1 MLSLSVQNRVFLMQ
15 NYTLAFIGGG
25 NMTNSLIGGLITDG
39 FPASKIWVSE
49 PSADKRDELNKKF
62 NVHATQSNQEATQH
76 GDVLIFAVK
85 PQLLKTVATELTTIV
100 HEKQPLVISI
110 AAGVCEPDL
119 RSWLG
124 NQVAVVRCMPNTPA
138 LIQSGATA
146 LYANPN
152 VSEEQKNLAE
162 SILRSVGLTVWI
174 ADEEQL
180 DVVTGLSGSGPAYFF
195 LVMEILEQAA
205 VKLGLPK
212 DTARLLTLQTALGA
226 ARMALES
233 SESIEQLRQRVTSPG
248 GTTESALNVL
258 VERDIRTIFGD
269 ALNAAALRAKTLGKM
284 FGQ

>member
-1 MLSLSVQNRVFLMQ
+1 M
-15 NYTLAFIGGG
+15 
-25 NMTNSLIGGLITDG
+25 
-39 FPASKIWVSE
+39 
-49 PSADKRDELNKKF
+49 
-62 NVHATQSNQEATQH
+62 
-76 GDVLIFAVK
+76 
-85 PQLLKTVATELTTIV
+85 
-100 HEKQPLVISI
+100 
-110 AAGVCEPDL
+110 
-119 RSWLG
+119 
-124 NQVAVVRCMPNTPA
+124 
-138 LIQSGATA
+138 IQSGATA

>member
-110 AAGVCEPDL
+110 AAGVCEPFDL

-124 NQVAVVRCMPNTPA
+124 NQVAVVRCMPNTP
-138 LIQSGATA
+138 
-146 LYANPN
+146 P
-152 VSEEQKNLAE
+152 
-162 SILRSVGLTVWI
+162 
-174 ADEEQL
+174 
-180 DVVTGLSGSGPAYFF
+180 
-195 LVMEILEQAA
+195 
-205 VKLGLPK
+205 
-212 DTARLLTLQTALGA
+212 
-226 ARMALES
+226 
-233 SESIEQLRQRVTSPG
+233 
-248 GTTESALNVL
+248 
-258 VERDIRTIFGD
+258 
-269 ALNAAALRAKTLGKM
+269 
-284 FGQ
+284 